1 MLNTFDSQIS
11 CGVCFIFIYIIVF
24 YHTFLGCLTL
34 RRHVTIFA
42 SCNSLAHNFPRS
54 SFRFLLIPVSLIH
67 RKPLFCFFSFYH
79 TNILRFT
86 SISRKELQVVKSFDS
101 KYRSRGFL
109 EGNYFAYIVDSQISF
124 LTGLENLYGMIAYC
138 QDVKTCRR
146 ALIGRHFGERWNPT
160 ECHEMCDNCKR
171 TGDQS
176 DGKMCHNV

>member
-1 MLNTFDSQIS
+1 MI
-11 CGVCFIFIYIIVF
+11 
-24 YHTFLGCLTL
+24 
-34 RRHVTIFA
+34 
-42 SCNSLAHNFPRS
+42 
-54 SFRFLLIPVSLIH
+54 
-67 RKPLFCFFSFYH
+67 
-79 TNILRFT
+79 
-86 SISRKELQVVKSFDS
+86 KSFDS

-109 EGNYFAYIVDSQISF
+109 EGNYFAYIVESQISF

-146 ALIGRHFGERWNPT
+146 VLIGRHFGERWNPT